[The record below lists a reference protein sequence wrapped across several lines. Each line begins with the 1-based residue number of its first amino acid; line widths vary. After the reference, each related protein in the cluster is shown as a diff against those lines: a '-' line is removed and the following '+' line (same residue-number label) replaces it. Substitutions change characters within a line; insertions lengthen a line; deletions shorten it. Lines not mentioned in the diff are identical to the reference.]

1 MSEILTIVL
10 SSLSTGGI
18 GGFFGW
24 FFGRKKYNEEVKK
37 SQVENFDSEIDAYK
51 KMYENMIDDL
61 KARTEELSKENA
73 ELKKELAENRK
84 QIMTL
89 TNFVLASTI
98 KRADGTLSEDD
109 IKELRNMI

>member
-1 MSEILTIVL
+1 MNEILTIVI

-24 FFGRKKYNEEVKK
+24 LFGRKKYNEEVKS
-37 SQVENFDSEIDAYK
+37 SQVQNFDSSLDAYK
-51 KMYENMIDDL
+51 KMYESMIEDL
-61 KARTEELSKENA
+61 QKRIENLSNENT

-98 KRADGTLSEDD
+98 KRADGTLNEND
-109 IKELRNMI
+109 IKELRSMM